1 MDNESSI
8 DHSENASFA
17 FSNADRDSVSISTR
31 NSEGKIFQDVQETR
45 LVIGLDYGTTYTGM
59 LLTHILDRV
68 CGSLAQLG
76 VAYATPSGAYCSL
89 EDIDVMVEWGK

>member
-1 MDNESSI
+1 MDNESSM
-8 DHSENASFA
+8 DHSENTSFV

-31 NSEGKIFQDVQETR
+31 NSEGKIIQDVQETR

-68 CGSLAQLG
+68 SLAQTRRCLC
-76 VAYATPSGAYCSL
+76 YPIWSL
-89 EDIDVMVEWGK
+89 LLPRGHRCHGRMG